1 MKNSSPNPKKE
12 PEEVSSYGRYTP
24 TTALWAA
31 GNESGDLERLVPVLD
46 HLPDEELMR
55 RLEKERGKG
64 RDDYPVRVVWSSV
77 PL

>member
-31 GNESGDLERLVPVLD
+31 GKNAYSANSFKKSHLRCSGTKINSRFQ
-46 HLPDEELMR
+46 R
-55 RLEKERGKG
+55 C
-64 RDDYPVRVVWSSV
+64 
-77 PL
+77 